1 MTVLGKIRQRSGLL
15 VTVIAVALLIF
26 ILEQALDSRKSL
38 FSGDQKKIGEVGGK
52 AISIDEYQSQ
62 LDLAVQ
68 NQKEKDK
75 KTTVDENTM
84 EMLRGQVW
92 NQMVFQN
99 TMEPQYKELGLAVSV
114 DELDNMVR
122 GKDPH
127 PSVKQAFTDPKTG
140 QFDPNSVTNFLK
152 NMDKDE
158 TGATKQR
165 WLNFE
170 DAVIKERV
178 SNKYNNLIKG
188 GLYVT
193 KSQAK
198 QEYEAAGRI
207 AKFNYVLQRYSIVQ
221 DSAVKVTDAEIQKQY
236 NDNKNKYKQAETTR
250 TLNYVVFDVQASADD
265 LKQMQ
270 EQMNRVANDFRTAD
284 VDSNFVNSNSDNKF
298 STSFYNKGMMNP
310 MMDSIILNASAGY
323 TTEPI
328 MMGNTI
334 KIYKVTAIKMIPD
347 SVKARHILVK
357 INNGDVAKAKSKA
370 DSLKALLKGGKKFD
384 DLAKANSE
392 DPGSAIKGGDLG
404 WFKEGMMVKPFNDA
418 CFQGKI
424 GDLQVVESQFGIHLI
439 EVMAKGVE
447 KRKVEVASIDRAVE
461 PSSQTFQAV
470 YAKASE
476 FSGKNTSQQLFD
488 SAIVKQSMNKRIAD
502 NLKEVD
508 RNIPGLD
515 NAREIVRWVYQ
526 AKKGDVSKVFELS
539 NKYVIGVLAEIKE
552 KGILPLD
559 AVKTQVETE
568 AKKAKKAEQF
578 TASFKA
584 AMAGVT
590 TLDQLAPKVK
600 STVAAID
607 NQTFSNSTV
616 MGLGQEGTLVGT
628 IFSLKPNK
636 ISEPIK
642 GDAGVFVVQITSITE
657 PAATKDYKTN
667 QTQKQQAL
675 KQRVDYELFEALK
688 DKANVEDN
696 RAKFY

>member
-207 AKFNYVLQRYSIVQ
+207 AKFNYVLQRYTTVQ

-284 VDSNFVNSNSDNKF
+284 VDSNFVNSNS
-298 STSFYNKGMMNP
+298 
-310 MMDSIILNASAGY
+310 L
-323 TTEPI
+323 
-328 MMGNTI
+328 
-334 KIYKVTAIKMIPD
+334 
-347 SVKARHILVK
+347 
-357 INNGDVAKAKSKA
+357 
-370 DSLKALLKGGKKFD
+370 
-384 DLAKANSE
+384 
-392 DPGSAIKGGDLG
+392 
-404 WFKEGMMVKPFNDA
+404 
-418 CFQGKI
+418 
-424 GDLQVVESQFGIHLI
+424 
-439 EVMAKGVE
+439 
-447 KRKVEVASIDRAVE
+447 
-461 PSSQTFQAV
+461 
-470 YAKASE
+470 
-476 FSGKNTSQQLFD
+476 
-488 SAIVKQSMNKRIAD
+488 
-502 NLKEVD
+502 
-508 RNIPGLD
+508 
-515 NAREIVRWVYQ
+515 
-526 AKKGDVSKVFELS
+526 
-539 NKYVIGVLAEIKE
+539 
-552 KGILPLD
+552 
-559 AVKTQVETE
+559 
-568 AKKAKKAEQF
+568 
-578 TASFKA
+578 
-584 AMAGVT
+584 
-590 TLDQLAPKVK
+590 
-600 STVAAID
+600 STVAGRCI
-607 NQTFSNSTV
+607 V
-616 MGLGQEGTLVGT
+616 
-628 IFSLKPNK
+628 IK
-636 ISEPIK
+636 I
-642 GDAGVFVVQITSITE
+642 
-657 PAATKDYKTN
+657 
-667 QTQKQQAL
+667 
-675 KQRVDYELFEALK
+675 
-688 DKANVEDN
+688 
-696 RAKFY
+696 